1 MIKKLFKSP
10 KLYISLIIAT
20 LISAAILYL
29 ADTII
34 FPAYTNYNEGI
45 TTPDVTRMHIDNAAE
60 LLTNRGL
67 RFEVIDRR
75 ANAAYPVN
83 YIIDQNPSAGQLVKP
98 NRKIYLKVNI
108 ENRPTVNVPELTNL
122 SLRNAR
128 IQLVNY
134 GLQIG
139 SISYKSSRY
148 KNTVLAQSID
158 AGDEVEKGSTVNLV
172 ISDGLGV
179 KMITVPE
186 LVGKSLTEAQRLI
199 ITSGLRIGTYE
210 YVANK
215 NVPVNTVLAIS
226 PADKPTLL
234 EGTEIDLI
242 IAEDPNFNEIDEKF
256 SINDST
262 KNLPSPN
269 N

>member
-1 MIKKLFKSP
+1 MIKTLLKSP
-10 KLYISLIIAT
+10 KLYISLVIAS
-20 LISAAILYL
+20 LISAAIIYI
-29 ADTII
+29 ADAYI
-34 FPAYTNYNEGI
+34 FPTYTNYNEGI
-45 TTPDVTRMHIDNAAE
+45 TTPDVTRMHIDTAAE
-60 LLTNRGL
+60 LLTDRGL

-83 YIIDQNPSAGQLVKP
+83 YIIDQNPRAGQLVKP

-108 ENRPTVNVPELTNL
+108 ENRPTVKVPDLTNL

-134 GLQIG
+134 GLQVG

-148 KNTVLAQSID
+148 KNTVLAQSI
-158 AGDEVEKGSTVNLV
+158 EVGKEIEKGSTINLV

-179 KMITVPE
+179 KMITVPD

-210 YVANK
+210 YVADRS
-215 NVPVNTVLAIS
+215 VPINTVIGIS
-226 PADKPTLL
+226 PSDKPTLL

>member
-1 MIKKLFKSP
+1 MVKKLLKSP
-10 KLYISLIIAT
+10 KLYISLVIAS
-20 LISAAILYL
+20 LISALLLFI
-29 ADTII
+29 ADSLI

-60 LLTNRGL
+60 LLEKRGL

-83 YIIDQNPSAGQLVKP
+83 YIIDQNPRAGQLVKP
-98 NRKIYLKVNI
+98 NRKIYLKVNT
-108 ENRPTVNVPELTNL
+108 ENRPMVKVPNLTNL

-134 GLQIG
+134 GLQVG

-148 KNTVLAQSID
+148 KNTVLGQSVD
-158 AGDEVEKGSTVNLV
+158 PETEVEKGSTINLV

-215 NVPVNTVLAIS
+215 NVPVNTVIAIS
-226 PADKPTLL
+226 PADKTNLL

>member
-1 MIKKLFKSP
+1 MIKKLLKSP
-10 KLYISLIIAT
+10 KLYISLVVAS
-20 LISAAILYL
+20 LISATFIFL
-29 ADTII
+29 ADTYI
-34 FPAYTNYNEGI
+34 FPSYTNYNEGI
-45 TTPDVTRMHIDNAAE
+45 TTPDVTRMHIDNAAK
-60 LLTNRGL
+60 LLEKRGL

-83 YIIDQNPSAGQLVKP
+83 YIIDQNPRAGQLVKP

-108 ENRPTVNVPELTNL
+108 ENRPTVKVPELTNL
-122 SLRNAR
+122 SYRNAR

-134 GLQIG
+134 GLQLG

-148 KNTVLAQSID
+148 KNTVLSQSIEP
-158 AGDEVEKGSTVNLV
+158 GSEVEKGSTINLV

-186 LVGKSLTEAQRLI
+186 LIGKSLTEAQRLI

-210 YVANK
+210 YVANR
-215 NVPVNTVLAIS
+215 NVPVNTVIGITPS
-226 PADKPTLL
+226 DKRTLL

-242 IAEDPNFNEIDEKF
+242 IAEDPTFNEIDEKF